1 MFYIL
6 LDENNDSKYL
16 NIKDIDTNNTFKFK
30 NFCQFFFTLC
40 LFIKEKNFLVLKQYS
55 YLLNK
60 QKDNNSFDNILKI
73 GQKEGIIRFI
83 LSLKVEN
90 NYKNKEIY
98 PNNYNLDIKNKVKD
112 ISTIKKDF
120 NLNKEENDFIKQIFD
135 SYSSHFDK
143 NFNYLLS
150 YWDIINF
157 LRDFNLIRKNN
168 NYDNLLIEKISL
180 ARNNSKIIFQ
190 N

>member
-1 MFYIL
+1 M
-6 LDENNDSKYL
+6 
-16 NIKDIDTNNTFKFK
+16 
-30 NFCQFFFTLC
+30 
-40 LFIKEKNFLVLKQYS
+40 
-55 YLLNK
+55 
-60 QKDNNSFDNILKI
+60 KI

-135 SYSSHFDK
+135 S
-143 NFNYLLS
+143 
-150 YWDIINF
+150 
-157 LRDFNLIRKNN
+157 
-168 NYDNLLIEKISL
+168 
-180 ARNNSKIIFQ
+180 
-190 N
+190 